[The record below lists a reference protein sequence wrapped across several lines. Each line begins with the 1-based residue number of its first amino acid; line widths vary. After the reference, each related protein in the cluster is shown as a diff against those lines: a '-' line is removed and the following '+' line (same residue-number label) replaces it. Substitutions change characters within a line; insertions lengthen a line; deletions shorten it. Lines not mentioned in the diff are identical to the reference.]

1 MLSAVNLSVIARQ
14 NYNMSFNK
22 NLETILEAYSGK
34 GLHPGLWST
43 SSSDNNLKPEIKKS
57 LLKVATDFASQHK
70 IPKNAINDITIT
82 GSMANL
88 NWSKYSDI
96 DVHLVVDFS
105 EIDENK
111 ELLRDYYDLA
121 KSTWEGEHDITVC
134 DHEVEVYVQNDQE
147 AHHSTGLYSI
157 LNGGWL
163 KEPKAVNVEKP
174 SMEEVKKKAKKY
186 INSIDKLG
194 EKLDGNG
201 DLNLIVNHCEKLKR
215 KLKRMRKAGLESAGE
230 FSLENLTYKFLRN
243 RGYIDKIYSYKTTAY
258 DRELSV
264 DDC

>member
-1 MLSAVNLSVIARQ
+1 
-14 NYNMSFNK
+14 MSFNDTLK
-22 NLETILEAYSGK
+22 TILEAYSGK

-43 SSSDNNLKPEIKKS
+43 SGSDNNLKPEIKKS

-70 IPKNAINDITIT
+70 IPKDAIKDITIT

-96 DVHLVVDFS
+96 DVHLVVDFTD
-105 EIDENK
+105 IDENE

-121 KSTWEGEHDITVC
+121 KSTWEDEHDITVC
-134 DHEVEVYVQNDQE
+134 DHEVEIYVQNDQE

-157 LNGGWL
+157 LNNGWL
-163 KEPKAVNVEKP
+163 KEPKAVDVEKP
-174 SMEEVKKKAKKY
+174 SMSEIKNKANKY
-186 INSIDKLG
+186 AGMIDKLG
-194 EKLDGNG
+194 KKLDENG
-201 DLNLIVNHCEKLKR
+201 DLSLIVNHCEKLKR

-230 FSLENLTYKFLRN
+230 YSLENLAYKFLRN
-243 RGYIDKIYSYKTTAY
+243 RGYIDKIYNYKTAAY
-258 DRELSV
+258 DRQLSV